1 MDWGGSLVR
10 IRRMPHSAAAY
21 LGQRKCGPNQ
31 KGFGPERGFRLRACR
46 DRLPPRPSKGQHM
59 NAFSLSPDGK
69 LAITASETSSKN
81 DFDYLVGNW
90 NIRNRTLKE
99 PLAGSD
105 EWDEFDATQ
114 EFRLILLGLG
124 NFDIFHAEFD
134 GKPFEGLTVRL
145 FDPQTRLW
153 TIYWADSDA
162 VKLDDGKVGS
172 FDGDIGEFFGR
183 EVVAGKDAIV
193 KFHWDKRNPK
203 APIYSRAFSADEG
216 RTWEWNW
223 YSKFSPR

>member
-1 MDWGGSLVR
+1 MGMLA
-10 IRRMPHSAAAY
+10 RR
-21 LGQRKCGPNQ
+21 R
-31 KGFGPERGFRLRACR
+31 
-46 DRLPPRPSKGQHM
+46 SKGEYM
-59 NAFSLSPDGK
+59 SALPLSSDGN
-69 LAITASETSSKN
+69 LAITASETSSSN

-90 NIRNRTLKE
+90 DIRNRTLKE
-99 PLAGSD
+99 QLAGSD

-124 NFDIFHAEFD
+124 NFDIFHTEFG

-172 FDGDIGEFFGR
+172 FHGDEGEFFGR
-183 EVVAGKDAIV
+183 EVVADKEVIV
-193 KFHWDKRNPK
+193 KFHWDKRDPR

-223 YSKFSPR
+223 YSNFSRR